1 MEILVSSICTSFHL
15 GAVASPEKELQE
27 HLYKN
32 YHKKIRPVLN
42 KTRTVNV
49 YFDLEVVQIIE
60 VVSKF
65 SKLPPECSLE
75 GIYRVLEALR
85 SICRMRGLL

>member
-1 MEILVSSICTSFHL
+1 MEMLVSTICISLHL
-15 GAVASPEKELQE
+15 GAVVSPEKKLQE
-27 HLYKN
+27 HIFKN

-42 KTRTVNV
+42 NARPVNV

-65 SKLPPECSLE
+65 
-75 GIYRVLEALR
+75 
-85 SICRMRGLL
+85 

>member
-1 MEILVSSICTSFHL
+1 MEILVSNICTSFHL
-15 GAVASPEKELQE
+15 GAVISPEKELQE
-27 HLYKN
+27 HIYKN

-42 KTRTVNV
+42 KARSVNV

-65 SKLPPECSLE
+65 SKVLP
-75 GIYRVLEALR
+75 
-85 SICRMRGLL
+85 